1 MCSLVRLL
9 STGLLRHS
17 LPCPPHLTLFQAMA
31 LADKYM
37 TSPNLYA
44 YMNAHYQL
52 IVITCLRIAIKL
64 DSPRTAPT
72 SKEIS
77 DLCRGSYTCEEIES
91 EEICVLQALAWYLN
105 PPTASQIANHV
116 LALVTV
122 KAGVVKN
129 WAGFVDRVHALIEAS
144 VPDLGLS
151 TLRPSTVAMASILV
165 TIQDIRDPFDRQVV
179 LRSTLLVMNRFNFDS
194 PCEIDFIRTDLSF
207 LARDSVCINQ
217 EPRSTPD
224 RISPPSVVY
233 QQTLSEAVPVRLAP
247 APFSSGVQGQHGVR
261 GTSRPRPAAPT
272 SSGEVAGQQAYFCGR
287 VTSAAVNT
295 DVSAQVGYCMP
306 ARNDESVASSAG
318 SSETSDD
325 DDDRSTSL
333 DRGYSDNQ
341 YLPKPRRVAK
351 SSLSYSLSYH
361 SSSTG
366 TTLDTIP
373 EYVATDE
380 LFGEKDEDLISLG
393 LSTLS
398 MAER

>member
-1 MCSLVRLL
+1 
-9 STGLLRHS
+9 
-17 LPCPPHLTLFQAMA
+17 MA

-37 TSPNLYA
+37 ASPDLFS
-44 YMNAHYQL
+44 YMKAHYQL

-77 DLCRGSYTCEEIES
+77 DLCRGSYS
-91 EEICVLQALAWYLN
+91 ARRSSQRRS
-105 PPTASQIANHV
+105 ASCRHSRGTSTRPRPARSRITS

>member
-1 MCSLVRLL
+1 M
-9 STGLLRHS
+9 
-17 LPCPPHLTLFQAMA
+17 
-31 LADKYM
+31 
-37 TSPNLYA
+37 
-44 YMNAHYQL
+44 
-52 IVITCLRIAIKL
+52 
-64 DSPRTAPT
+64 
-72 SKEIS
+72 
-77 DLCRGSYTCEEIES
+77 
-91 EEICVLQALAWYLN
+91 
-105 PPTASQIANHV
+105 
-116 LALVTV
+116 
-122 KAGVVKN
+122 
-129 WAGFVDRVHALIEAS
+129 
-144 VPDLGLS
+144 
-151 TLRPSTVAMASILV
+151 
-165 TIQDIRDPFDRQVV
+165 
-179 LRSTLLVMNRFNFDS
+179 
-194 PCEIDFIRTDLSF
+194 
-207 LARDSVCINQ
+207 
-217 EPRSTPD
+217 
-224 RISPPSVVY
+224 
-233 QQTLSEAVPVRLAP
+233 
-247 APFSSGVQGQHGVR
+247 
-261 GTSRPRPAAPT
+261 
-272 SSGEVAGQQAYFCGR
+272 SSGEVAGQQAYFCGP
-287 VTSAAVNT
+287 VTFAAVKT